1 MAECASDTVFLI
13 DDDPGIVSALSLLL
27 TAAGFHVEP
36 YTSAAEFLDR
46 YSLDVPGCAIIDV
59 AIGDWSGLDLQTH
72 LGNENYERPVIF
84 ISGQSDLST
93 GVQAMKAG
101 AVDFLTKPV
110 RSDDLFRATKLAL
123 ARDQKARREL
133 AEKSAVRQ
141 RLDTLTP
148 REHEVLTRVLE
159 GKPNK
164 VIAYELGIVEKTV
177 KVHRGRIMSKMVAH
191 NLVELTRMAEHAGM
205 ARRNSLA

>member
-1 MAECASDTVFLI
+1 MAECASSTVFLI
-13 DDDPGIVSALSLLL
+13 DDDPGTVSALSLLL

-36 YTSAAEFLDR
+36 YTSAADFLDR
-46 YSLDVPGCAIIDV
+46 YRLEVPGCAIIDV
-59 AIGDWSGLDLQTH
+59 AIGDWSGLDLQRQ
-72 LGNENYERPVIF
+72 LGDKNYDRPVIF

-110 RSDDLFRATKLAL
+110 RFDDLFRATKLAL

-133 AEKSAVRQ
+133 AEKSAIRQ
-141 RLDTLTP
+141 RLCTLTP
-148 REHEVLTRVLE
+148 REYEVLLRILE

-164 VIAYELGIVEKTV
+164 VIAYELGIVEKTA
-177 KVHRGRIMSKMVAH
+177 KVHRGRIMSKMVAR
-191 NLVELTRMAEHAGM
+191 NLVELIRMAEHAPM
-205 ARRNSLA
+205 ASPNSFA